1 VKALFFVNEDNNK
14 LNKSQDSIYRLA
26 GSIALIFAVPVI
38 IAAFVG
44 TRLDAQY
51 FTGRRY
57 TLIFMAIAFVLSWAL
72 FIRKYRKI
80 INPPS
85 HKASEGQE
93 QK

>member
-1 VKALFFVNEDNNK
+1 VKEDQKK
-14 LNKSQDSIYRLA
+14 LNKYNESIYRLA
-26 GSIALIFAVPVI
+26 GVIALIFAVPVV

-44 TRLDAQY
+44 TWLDARY
-51 FTGRRY
+51 FSGRKF
-57 TLIFMAIAFVLSWAL
+57 TLIFMTVAFILSWVI
-72 FIRKYRKI
+72 FIRKYLKI